1 MGQEEGVRSGADSL
15 VGVAAHQTEVF
26 EPLCDEAA
34 HGHVDVPPAHAGAG
48 GGEGEVVGID
58 YNIIYVLLPL
68 RVTAADGRGA
78 RVVGAIVVNRFGTGV
93 AEQEASGLK
102 GARRGI
108 AMEDFTMHGHDT
120 LERGQATIGG
130 GDAVEHAADV
140 LLRHAGAAQAH
151 GGGVHL
157 IAYGSSTFE
166 FLDLLFTLH
175 EAQLHHG
182 IDERRGGFL
191 TLLGGVDAEE
201 VHNLDLRVVAV
212 GRQEMHGAPLSTGL
226 ADEFCQTAHGRR
238 RAHAAFGRHGLH

>member
-1 MGQEEGVRSGADSL
+1 M
-15 VGVAAHQTEVF
+15 
-26 EPLCDEAA
+26 
-34 HGHVDVPPAHAGAG
+34 
-48 GGEGEVVGID
+48 GID
-58 YNIIYVLLPL
+58 YNIIYVLLAL

-108 AMEDFTMHGHDT
+108 AMEDFPVHGHDT
-120 LERGQATIGG
+120 LERGQATISG

-182 IDERRGGFL
+182 IDERRGGSL

-238 RAHAAFGRHGLH
+238 RAHAALGSHGFD